1 MSGSVPA
8 AEFAARRAAV
18 ARAAAARGLDALL
31 VFSRG
36 GAGFDFYGDVY
47 YLANFH
53 SSFAVLPDSQ
63 VWAARGHAAIIV
75 PADGEPTLL
84 SDHLDPTDERVAL
97 DDVRVDQNLPAAIG
111 RTLAERGLASGRL
124 GLVGR
129 ETMTVSWFEQIQQ
142 AAGRRLDIVPA
153 DEILERERLIK
164 SPAECELMRAA
175 ATVGVGWMGATMG
188 AVREG
193 TTDADA
199 VAEGLRYL
207 VAHGGVQY
215 DVAIASGPDSDRYW
229 GHPGIPDW
237 NGSRQLRRGDLVHV
251 DQWGPVGAYYTDMAR
266 STVVGRSPGEA
277 QREVLDGSVGVVEY
291 LIHHARP
298 GIGFGE
304 LARRGEA
311 WLREHGFA
319 DGGSDPDESGGEP
332 EYGFSLFGHSLG
344 LTTER
349 PWVIA
354 QEETVIEPNM
364 VLAIEAVVGRAGV
377 GSSNFEQTLIVGEDE
392 PEILTAGCPTRWWD

>member
-1 MSGSVPA
+1 MSGPVPA
-8 AEFAARRAAV
+8 AEFAARRTAV
-18 ARAAAARGLDALL
+18 ARAAAAQGLDALL

-36 GAGFDFYGDVY
+36 GAGVDFYGDVY

-63 VWAARGHAAIIV
+63 VWAARGHASVILPV
-75 PADGEPTLL
+75 DGEPVLL
-84 SDHLDPTDERVAL
+84 SDHLDPTDERVVI
-97 DDVRVDQNLPAAIG
+97 DDVRVDQDLPAAIG
-111 RTLAERGLASGRL
+111 RTLAERGLASGRI

-129 ETMTVSWFEQIQQ
+129 ETLTLSWFEQIEE
-142 AAGRRLDIVPA
+142 AAGCRLDVVPA

-175 ATVGVGWMGATMG
+175 AKVGVGWMEATMG

-193 TTDADA
+193 ATDADA
-199 VAEGLRYL
+199 VAEGLRHL

-229 GHPGIPDW
+229 GRPAIPVW
-237 NGSRQLRRGDLVHV
+237 NRSRELRGGDLVHV
-251 DQWGPVGAYYTDMAR
+251 DQWGAVDAYFTDMAR

-277 QREVLDGSVGVVEY
+277 QREVLEGSVGVVEH
-291 LIHHARP
+291 LIDHARP
-298 GIGFGE
+298 GVAFGE

-319 DGGSDPDESGGEP
+319 GDGADPGGDEGEP

-349 PWVIA
+349 PWIIA
-354 QEETVIEPNM
+354 QEETAIEPNM

-377 GSSNFEQTLIVGEDE
+377 GSSNFEQTLIVGESE